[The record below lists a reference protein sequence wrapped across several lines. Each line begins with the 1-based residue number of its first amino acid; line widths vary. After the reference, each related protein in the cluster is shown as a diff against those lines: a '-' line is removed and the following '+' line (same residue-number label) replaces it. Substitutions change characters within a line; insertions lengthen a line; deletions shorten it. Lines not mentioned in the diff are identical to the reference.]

1 MTGCLFCFQFTV
13 IENQSYYYHSGKN
26 LLWDIYFYFFGVNNL
41 GLMEKREGNSQTV
54 GEGKPKGVAVQ
65 QNQGP
70 TNPD

>member
-1 MTGCLFCFQFTV
+1 METKQ
-13 IENQSYYYHSGKN
+13 ENIIQTDYAEVMQKSYIDYA
-26 LLWDIYFYFFGVNNL
+26 
-41 GLMEKREGNSQTV
+41 NSQTV